1 MQRKTARASADS
13 SEIKDAI
20 KRVCLARHHFGQ
32 VAGVTIAVAYISK
45 RSTSGRE
52 EGYRKNMCHAAM
64 ETGPISSA
72 QKH

>member
-1 MQRKTARASADS
+1 MGLCRQFGDQR
-13 SEIKDAI
+13 
-20 KRVCLARHHFGQ
+20 CLARHHFGQ
-32 VAGVTIAVAYISK
+32 VAGVTIAVAYISQ

-64 ETGPISSA
+64 ETGSISSA